1 MSKTVKLKRGFTINL
16 AGQAKEELAEL
27 PQPET
32 FAVKPTDFVGMQR
45 AKNLVNVGDNVK
57 AGTPVLI
64 DKKLDSV
71 LYTAP
76 VSGEIVDVKRG
87 PKRKL
92 LEIVIL
98 ADKEIEYETFKAYPI
113 SDLAGASR
121 EELQEAM
128 LQSGVWPNIIQRPY
142 GVVAN
147 PADTP
152 RDIFI
157 SGFDTSPLAPD
168 YNFIFKGQERN
179 FQAGVEV
186 LKKFTSGTIHVNIDG
201 HGEVNPIYNGSDLI
215 QQNKIYG
222 QHPAGNVGVQIHHIA
237 PVNKGDLVWTLN
249 PYGVIEIGRL
259 FLEGKYDTE
268 KIIALA
274 GSEVK
279 DPKYYKTYSGACVG
293 RFIADNLTGEHIRLI
308 SGNPLTGKQIDDKGH
323 LGYYDHQF
331 SAIPEGDKVELFGW
345 MLPSAKKLSFGRAL
359 GLMSFLNGKNKE
371 YIIDANMKGG
381 ERAFVESGKFEL
393 VTPMDIYPTFL
404 IKSILA
410 EDFDEMEA
418 LGIYEVI
425 EEDLALC
432 EFIDVSK
439 HEIQSI
445 VRDGLNL
452 MQYS

>member
-1 MSKTVKLKRGFTINL
+1 MSKTVKLKKGFTINL
-16 AGQAKEELAEL
+16 AGKAKLELAEL

-45 AKNLVNVGDNVK
+45 AKNLVNVGDTVK

-76 VSGEIVDVKRG
+76 VSGEVVDIRRG
-87 PKRKL
+87 DKRKL

-98 ADKEIEYETFKAYPI
+98 ADKEIEYETFKSYPI
-113 SDLAGASR
+113 SGLPSVSR
-121 EELQEAM
+121 EELQETM
-128 LQSGVWPNIIQRPY
+128 LRSGVWPNIIQRPY

-157 SGFDTSPLAPD
+157 SGFDSSPLAPD
-168 YNFIFKGQERN
+168 YNFILKDQDRN
-179 FQAGVEV
+179 FQAGIEV
-186 LKKFTSGTIHVNIDG
+186 LKKFTSGTIHVNVDG
-201 HGEVNPIYNGSDLI
+201 NGEVNQVYNSSDLV

-237 PVNKGDLVWTLN
+237 PINKGDIVWTLN
-249 PYGVIEIGRL
+249 PYGVAQIGRL

-268 KIIALA
+268 KIIALT

-279 DPKYYKTYSGACVG
+279 DPKYYRTYSGACVG
-293 RFIADNLTGEHIRLI
+293 RFIDNNLNPGHVRLI
-308 SGNPLTGKQIDDKGH
+308 SGNVLTGDQIEELGH
-323 LGYYDHQF
+323 LGYYDHVF
-331 SAIPEGDKVELFGW
+331 TAIPEGDEVELFGW
-345 MLPSAKKLSFGRAL
+345 ALPSVKKLSFGRAL
-359 GLMSFLNGKNKE
+359 GLMSFLNRQNTE
-371 YIIDANMKGG
+371 YVIDANIKGG
-381 ERAFVESGKFEL
+381 ERAFVVTGQFEK
-393 VTPMDIYPTFL
+393 VTPMDIYPTYL
-404 IKSILA
+404 IKAIMA
-410 EDFDEMEA
+410 DDFDDMEA

-445 VRDGLNL
+445 LRDGLNL
-452 MQYS
+452 IQYS